1 MNDSK
6 NKAMSQNLLPKFV
19 MDDIVFEG
27 RNQEYGA
34 YFLRRIYDR
43 IMSRSLIIG
52 LIFFVLLATS
62 PMILKLVKGLIPK
75 EDDELLMKEVVLA
88 DAPPMD
94 PNKPPPP
101 PPPKV
106 EPPPVKDQIRFVPPK
121 VMKDEEVQNEEPPPP
136 DISELKD
143 KDISTQTR
151 EGEEGGIDASLL
163 EPPPAPVIEE
173 EKKVEEPFN
182 FVEQMPEFP
191 DGQAAMM
198 KFIQSNLKYPAI
210 ARENDIQGT
219 VVVQFVVAADGG
231 ISRVN
236 VARGIG
242 GGCDEEAVRVVK
254 SMPKWRP
261 GKHNGRAV
269 PVNFTLP
276 IKFRLE

>member
-1 MNDSK
+1 
-6 NKAMSQNLLPKFV
+6 MSQYLLPKFV

-34 YFLRRIYDR
+34 YLLRRIYDR
-43 IMSRSLIIG
+43 IMSRSLITG

-62 PMILKLVKGLIPK
+62 PVIFRWVKGLVPNPQ
-75 EDDELLMKEVVLA
+75 DDLLMKEVVLA
-88 DAPPMD
+88 EAPPMD
-94 PNKPPPP
+94 PSKPPPP

-106 EPPPVKDQIRFVPPK
+106 DPPPIRDQIRFVPPK

-136 DISELKD
+136 DMNDLKD
-143 KDISTQTR
+143 KDIST
-151 EGEEGGIDASLL
+151 ENLKGEEGGVDNSLQ
-163 EPPPAPVIEE
+163 EPPPPPASDEKAKEE
-173 EKKVEEPFN
+173 EPVA

-191 DGQAAMM
+191 DGQTAMM
-198 KFIQSNLKYPAI
+198 KFIQSMLKYPSI

-219 VVVQFVVAADGG
+219 VIVQFVVAADGA
-231 ISRVN
+231 IYKVK

-242 GGCDEEAVRVVK
+242 GGCDEEAARVVK

-261 GKHNGRAV
+261 GKQNGRAV
-269 PVNFTLP
+269 PVLFTLP

>member
-1 MNDSK
+1 MK
-6 NKAMSQNLLPKFV
+6 NTQNLLPKFV
-19 MDDIVFEG
+19 MDDIVFDG

-52 LIFFVLLATS
+52 LIFFVILVTS
-62 PMILKLVKGLIPK
+62 PMIIRTLKNLVPK
-75 EDDELLMKEVVLA
+75 DDELTMKEVVLA

-101 PPPKV
+101 PPPKID
-106 EPPPVKDQIRFVPPK
+106 PPPIKDQIRFVPPK

-136 DISELKD
+136 DIEDLKD
-143 KDISTQTR
+143 KDISTVNR
-151 EGEEGGIDASLL
+151 EGEEGGIDASLA
-163 EPPPAPVIEE
+163 EPPPPPVVE
-173 EKKVEEPFN
+173 EKEPEKPFD

-191 DGQAAMM
+191 DGASAMM
-198 KFIQSNLKYPAI
+198 KYIKENMKYPAI

-219 VVVQFVVAADGG
+219 VPVQFVVMPDGS
-231 ISRVN
+231 ISNVR
-236 VARGIG
+236 VARSIG
-242 GGCDEEAVRVVK
+242 GGCDEEAIRVIK
-254 SMPKWRP
+254 SMPRWRP

-276 IKFRLE
+276 IKFKLE